1 MERFFASIGMPTD
14 IHTLIGKEVTDAQI
28 EEMAQKC
35 TNNDSITI
43 GALMVLHAADIIA
56 IYKMAR

>member
-1 MERFFASIGMPTD
+1 MPTD

-43 GALMVLHAADIIA
+43 GALKVLHAADIIA